1 MLVAPV
7 WFYPEVAKMA
17 RVKRIWA
24 GIAAAVAALALAGC
38 RGGLG
43 NLFDVF

>member
-1 MLVAPV
+1 
-7 WFYPEVAKMA
+7 MA
-17 RVKRIWA
+17 RIKRVFA
-24 GIAAAVAALALAGC
+24 GLGVAATLAMLAGC

>member
-1 MLVAPV
+1 MVPV
-7 WFYPEVAKMA
+7 SLSIYPEVASMA
-17 RVKRIWA
+17 LVKRIWT
-24 GIAAAVAALALAGC
+24 GIAAVAAALALAGC